1 MPIYEYECAKC
12 KRVLNFLVRS
22 IADHKPPKCPK
33 CGHAEM
39 SRQMSRFASASAK
52 KESADVSGDLGGDD
66 LGDMPDMPGLD
77 KLDENDPRSMGKF
90 MREMAKQMGEPLDAE
105 MDEVCRRLESGE
117 DPEKIE
123 EDMGDNLDGM
133 GGAGRSDDSTLYDG

>member
-1 MPIYEYECAKC
+1 MPIYEYQCAKC
-12 KRVLNFLVRS
+12 NRVLSFLVRS

-33 CGHAEM
+33 CGHAKM
-39 SRQMSRFASASAK
+39 GRQMSRFASASAK
-52 KESADVSGDLGGDD
+52 SSSTDASSDMGGGD
-66 LGDMPDMPGLD
+66 LGDMPDIPGLD

-90 MREMAKQMGEPLDAE
+90 VRGMAKQMGEPLDAE

-123 EDMGDNLDGM
+123 EDMGDKLDDV
-133 GGAGRSDDSTLYDG
+133 GGAGGSDDSTLYDG